1 MDSFIFN
8 TYKNYLLKGGL
19 QDKDVWTFHLV
30 NKSFGE
36 DLKDILP
43 KLGTLADVERYVFV
57 NDPTIA
63 RKGMALNKYT
73 SHAQAVKYTY
83 KVSTS
88 TVEAERPTYVDMDN
102 WDEFNEKYPNQPHLY
117 AIFFDE
123 NSSFRRLYD
132 TGEVDPETTLPIMKA
147 RGFYYVETAEEL
159 KWCADKVNGIIGGSK
174 SPVYNNFIN
183 IVLGDNLGYGKAEEN
198 SYKHIDFSIGMYV
211 DRPYE
216 GIFYGNGY
224 IIENIALECNA
235 NSSGIIGYLGTS
247 GIISTIRIKGHNLLK
262 CNKKISIDHMT
273 DDACDVNAGFLCG
286 KNNGLISDVLFQ
298 GSVTITDFIPGAY
311 PVRNKTDDDGN
322 AFDNP
327 DANRYY
333 PDYLCI
339 NSMANIVPYIG
350 YFGEGV
356 FGSLAMSGINRGYW
370 KSNGMYAGDIS
381 VVGDAATVSYF
392 HPYDNSSCAEW
403 AYPSAANNKDLYE
416 VTGHTLFYNINAM
429 FDTNALLADKQGDWC
444 SELSMFKVSSTPS
457 GDPAVGTR
465 IFNYEIS
472 ATQYL
477 DRAVKMHQFN
487 RVSYNTGLLIGC
499 NEGNVAN
506 IAMNASAYTS
516 GTYVGFLGG
525 IAGKQAADYKTI
537 NNVCVNLTAADIDEK
552 RQRYI
557 SDDGDMITSD
567 GNNGNKF
574 VIATDN
580 ICTNSS
586 ERAYLLE
593 RAWFGVNRIKPKQSY
608 YNKLNIG
615 GSNGDG
621 TYCWGDASVL
631 RFNLNGYSGL
641 HSGSLKH
648 IFTIPKSTLNA
659 LDDTY
664 KCQSG
669 SYYNQKPEF
678 FDIDI
683 YTKFMDAN
691 QICANLLNSPS
702 LSATVTVAP
711 ENTTSAFSAF
721 SFGQGDEL
729 ALMTFE
735 QRGFP
740 VGNEPVGI
748 THPNCPGI
756 VYNFGRFGHE
766 GSLNNDFKDVLNVS
780 NSAIGG
786 DVRDAYLQLGDIE
799 NIGFVG
805 GLDYTSSAQF
815 AVYNMN
821 PSASWF
827 GAGGNSVYGGGF
839 DLGAYIDVSGAI
851 NSSTYTNSTL
861 ISNMKV
867 VSCKIGQFVL
877 KFDHE
882 INVPSNKERNLYN
895 VYGIYGTNNYKYN
908 TFNIVGAKNIE
919 LTIVRETIGGYDE
932 HSSLIQNYEFYT
944 LTIPEIMNKDEI
956 GGSKFTNKASDECF
970 IANYQPMDYDKPV
983 ISYMTEHYTFN
994 GCRNYNIELKSI
1006 KNIGAM
1012 FGSLVLGTEQTMSNI
1027 SAYLYNTHKTKF
1039 DYYVNQRAYE
1049 AGRIEDLGQVVDVT
1063 AFDIQ
1068 NSANNGCFFNPANLS
1083 AIGNKNGYFDV
1094 SGTTIVYVK
1103 SMDYSGNT
1111 YGYNVD
1117 AAGFPISAGMRV
1129 GLYNRSLMYAYQ
1141 PFALPDLHDFS
1152 FDNRFAPF
1160 AAVCEYNSCNISD
1173 KYNTTNFVEGT
1184 KYPYIHFTNIN
1195 CIYHE
1200 SDNDNNDI
1208 FPFRYYGPMYLSNK
1222 DIQFTEDTGKIEP
1235 SYAFGIALPFIA
1247 EIKPT
1252 YIAIPSILESPL
1264 SNIPNYGNTEASAVY
1279 KRVGMFTMDQNFAAP
1294 TNDPNFWSVNLCVD
1308 LPGIAGVINR
1318 DETSAQRLSVNG
1330 FALDNSETETR
1341 GKTTGYLLDH
1351 LFDMGQVKINNAT
1364 YGHYEDDT
1372 SYGHMV
1378 YDGNGY
1384 GRFGSQTKYAEVSNT
1399 SRLGFAKQ
1407 SSNDQLVRGGH
1418 YTQNKVLAPMM
1429 YFGSNNVL
1437 WYSQYSGFLPESELC
1452 IIDRY
1457 NYNPNSVGEFHS
1469 HYTPVWSDPAIS
1481 NSPVLSTEPFK
1492 YLKTDTMVTRM
1503 SDHVKNDPT
1512 NIIYLGVKG
1521 NSIKADKADTYGG
1534 TDKFKYNFSKK
1545 VVDGTFTWFK
1555 HRVEIDERNDK
1566 YGFWFMDPLNTP
1578 NYRGTES
1585 KYYNGMNDE
1594 VRYDGSTLHLGAMF
1608 SEKCLLENLR
1618 VDSYITAASGII
1630 CDDLDGLYVTDT
1642 RGHNVMYINIG
1653 MGECDGTQSW
1663 SMPCNVSG
1671 ASGGLILEIE

>member
-19 QDKDVWTFHLV
+19 DDKDVWTFHLV

-88 TVEAERPTYVDMDN
+88 TVQAERPTYVDMDN

-339 NSMANIVPYIG
+339 NSMSNIVPYIG

-381 VVGDAATVSYF
+381 VVGDAATVNYF
-392 HPYDNSSCAEW
+392 YPYDNSSCAEW

-457 GDPAVGTR
+457 GDPDAGTR

-537 NNVCVNLTAADIDEK
+537 NNVCVNLTAADISEK

-557 SDDGDMITSD
+557 SDDGDMITSF
-567 GNNGNKF
+567 GNDTGTF
-574 VIATDN
+574 TLVSDN
-580 ICTNSS
+580 IAGNCFWENHGGGYNVLNLDFFNTT
-586 ERAYLLE
+586 AMAPQKYY
-593 RAWFGVNRIKPKQSY
+593 KY
-608 YNKLNIG
+608 YNKFG
-615 GSNGDG
+615 GTLGDG
-621 TYCWGDASVL
+621 TWDWGDTSVIRL
-631 RFNLNGYSGL
+631 NLNGCKEIVDGSMTHVFTMSQSAYKHVMYRYGMIGAPANNPLTDKSYSSYSAYYIPDINENTKFMPGELMLNELLNSSSFSGEVTAVNNTSSYSGL
-641 HSGSLKH
+641 K
-648 IFTIPKSTLNA
+648 F
-659 LDDTY
+659 
-664 KCQSG
+664 
-669 SYYNQKPEF
+669 SY
-678 FDIDI
+678 
-683 YTKFMDAN
+683 A
-691 QICANLLNSPS
+691 
-702 LSATVTVAP
+702 
-711 ENTTSAFSAF
+711 
-721 SFGQGDEL
+721 DEL
-729 ALMTFE
+729 ALINFE
-735 QRGFP
+735 TINQPIGL
-740 VGNEPVGI
+740 VD
-748 THPNCPGI
+748 PNCTGI
-756 VYNFGRFGHE
+756 VYLYGNYGHE
-766 GSLNNDFKDVLNVS
+766 ESLENDFKYVLEASRDYPN
-780 NSAIGG
+780 G
-786 DVRDAYLQLGDIE
+786 DVGKTLKICELN
-799 NIGFVG
+799 NIGFVSGINYAG
-805 GLDYTSSAQF
+805 GSQF

-821 PSASWF
+821 PQRTY
-827 GAGGNSVYGGGF
+827 NGGGMNIGSCVSLSG
-839 DLGAYIDVSGAI
+839 DVNAYKYVDTSG
-851 NSSTYTNSTL
+851 YL
-861 ISNMKV
+861 ISDTKL
-867 VSCKIGQFVL
+867 VSCSIGGFIL
-877 KFDHE
+877 EYKNE
-882 INVPSNKERNLYN
+882 INIPSNKERNYLN
-895 VYGIYGTNNYKYN
+895 MMGIYGNNNYSYN
-908 TFNIVGAKNIE
+908 TFNIIGAMDIE
-919 LTIVRETIGGYDE
+919 LTFMREVGGLQPKYEVYTMKIPHILNSEKIGG
-932 HSSLIQNYEFYT
+932 NYF
-944 LTIPEIMNKDEI
+944 
-956 GGSKFTNKASDECF
+956 SNKAANECF
-970 IANYQPMDYDKPV
+970 IANYEKPDGLKPV
-983 ISYMTEHYTFN
+983 VSYMLEHYTFN
-994 GCRNYNIELKSI
+994 GCKNYNIELKSI

-1039 DYYVNQRAYE
+1039 DYYVNQRAYD
-1049 AGRIEDLGQVVDVT
+1049 AGRIEDLGQVVNIT

-1068 NSANNGCFFNPANLS
+1068 YSGNTGCFFNPANLS
-1083 AIGNKNGYFDV
+1083 AIGNKNGFFDV
-1094 SGTTIVYVK
+1094 SGTGIVHVK

-1117 AAGFPISAGMRV
+1117 ATGFPISAGMRV

-1173 KYNTTNFVEGT
+1173 KYNTTNFVEGA

-1264 SNIPNYGNTEASAVY
+1264 SNIPNYGDTEASAVY

-1318 DETSAQRLSVNG
+1318 DETSAQCLSVNG

-1364 YGHYEDDT
+1364 YGHYEDDET
-1372 SYGHMV
+1372 YGHMV

-1457 NYNPNSVGEFHS
+1457 RYNPNSVGEFHS

-1503 SDHVKNDPT
+1503 SDHVKNNPT
-1512 NIIYLGVKG
+1512 NIIYIGVKG

>member
-19 QDKDVWTFHLV
+19 DDKDVWTFHLV

-88 TVEAERPTYVDMDN
+88 TVQAERPTYVDMDN
-102 WDEFNEKYPNQPHLY
+102 WDEFNEKYPNQLHLY

-198 SYKHIDFSIGMYV
+198 NYKHIDFSIGMYV

-298 GSVTITDFIPGAY
+298 GSVTITDFIPGVY

-392 HPYDNSSCAEW
+392 YPYDNSSCAEW

-429 FDTNALLADKQGDWC
+429 FDTNALLVDKQGDWC

-457 GDPAVGTR
+457 GDPAAGTR

-525 IAGKQAADYKTI
+525 IAGKQAAYYKTI
-537 NNVCVNLTAADIDEK
+537 NNVCVNLTAADISEK

-557 SDDGDMITSD
+557 SDDGDMITSE
-567 GNNGNKF
+567 GNNNNTF
-574 VIATDN
+574 TLVSDN
-580 ICTNSS
+580 IGNDGQSHMLHR
-586 ERAYLLE
+586 E
-593 RAWFGVNRIKPKQSY
+593 WFGSQRISPKVLNQY
-608 YNKLNIG
+608 YNKFG
-615 GSNGDG
+615 GTLGDG
-621 TYCWGDASVL
+621 TWNWGDSSVI
-631 RFNLNGYSGL
+631 RMNLNGYDGI
-641 HSGSLKH
+641 HSGTMTHVFSMSESAYDH
-648 IFTIPKSTLNA
+648 MMNR
-659 LDDTY
+659 
-664 KCQSG
+664 
-669 SYYNQKPEF
+669 YYYSRNNNEYEPE
-678 FDIDI
+678 DMSI
-683 YTKFMDAN
+683 YTKYMPAAQMYN
-691 QICANLLNSPS
+691 ELINASS
-702 LSATVTVAP
+702 VSAGITLF
-711 ENTTSAFSAF
+711 NTTSSYSSLKFNSN
-721 SFGQGDEL
+721 DEIGL
-729 ALMTFE
+729 INFE
-735 QRGFP
+735 RRGYPITDLP
-740 VGNEPVGI
+740 VGLEYPNSTGI
-748 THPNCPGI
+748 IYLYGN
-756 VYNFGRFGHE
+756 YGHE
-766 GSLNNDFKDVLNVS
+766 DSLENDFKQVITKDNQV
-780 NSAIGG
+780 AHAAG
-786 DVRDAYLQLGDIE
+786 DVYDALIQLSNLD
-799 NIGFVG
+799 NIGFVSGINYAG
-805 GLDYTSSAQF
+805 GSQF

-821 PSASWF
+821 PKATWF
-827 GAGGNSVYGGGF
+827 GPGNNSTFTGGIEVGSYVE
-839 DLGAYIDVSGAI
+839 VSGAI
-851 NSSTYTNSTL
+851 NTTKYTNIDDFL
-861 ISNMKV
+861 ITNMKL
-867 VSCKIGQFVL
+867 VSCQVGGFILEYRNEVS
-877 KFDHE
+877 
-882 INVPSNKERNLYN
+882 VPSNKERQWLNMF
-895 VYGIYGTNNYKYN
+895 GIYGSNNYKYN
-908 TFNIVGAKNIE
+908 TFNIIGAQNVE
-919 LTIVRETIGGYDE
+919 LTFILKRQTGLTPPPEAKPIIVYDVYTMTVPYILNSEKIGGTQF
-932 HSSLIQNYEFYT
+932 S
-944 LTIPEIMNKDEI
+944 
-956 GGSKFTNKASDECF
+956 NKAANECF
-970 IANYQPMDYDKPV
+970 IANYEKPDGLKPV
-983 ISYMTEHYTFN
+983 VSYLTEHYTFN
-994 GCRNYNIELKSI
+994 GCKNYNIELKSI

-1039 DYYVNQRAYE
+1039 DYYVNQRAYD
-1049 AGRIEDLGQVVDVT
+1049 AGRIEDLGQVVNIT

-1068 NSANNGCFFNPANLS
+1068 YSANTGCFFNPANLS

-1094 SGTTIVYVK
+1094 SGTGIVHVKYV
-1103 SMDYSGNT
+1103 DYSGDT

-1173 KYNTTNFVEGT
+1173 KYNTTNFAEGT

-1264 SNIPNYGNTEASAVY
+1264 SNIPNYGDTEASAVY

-1372 SYGHMV
+1372 TYGHMV

-1457 NYNPNSVGEFHS
+1457 QYNPNSVGEFHS

-1481 NSPVLSTEPFK
+1481 NSPVLATEPFK

-1585 KYYNGMNDE
+1585 KYYNGTNDE